1 MRVRNLHSVFKDLS
15 NQDTP
20 VDANKNEEAYAEL
33 VQVLDDRSLSL
44 IIRDARD
51 DGRKALQILRNHYRP
66 TGKPRVITLYTELT
80 SLIKLKHESITDYII
95 RAETSAASLRDAGE
109 KVSDSLL
116 ISMVLKGLPTDYQPF
131 VTVITQKEEEL
142 TFQEFKVALRNHEDT
157 EEISRQHMNSSS
169 KPSSSAIMSYKHK
182 SDSDDHFTFHISDSA
197 YECDSAISDCDVAAK
212 LLVDSGA
219 SCHIITDKDK
229 HKIRHE
235 MSAPYSQHQ
244 NGKAERVW
252 RTLFEMARCLLTDSG
267 LPKFLWSYAVL
278 AAAYIRNRCIHTKI
292 DCTPFQAVTGKKPN
306 INKMQPF
313 GVTCICLVQNP
324 KKLDNRGVK
333 GTFVGYDRR
342 SPAYLVFFSDTREVR
357 KIRCVKFNATQ
368 PEKTDS
374 VEIPIYEQTSPDEIQ
389 TPNPTVQV
397 EEPHNQQSQS
407 SQEASNSR
415 GLGKRIKTRPKYLDD
430 YVVTNDNDET
440 ESDENDFLNST
451 FLHY

>member
-1 MRVRNLHSVFKDLS
+1 MLVR
-15 NQDTP
+15 
-20 VDANKNEEAYAEL
+20 
-33 VQVLDDRSLSL
+33 
-44 IIRDARD
+44 
-51 DGRKALQILRNHYRP
+51 
-66 TGKPRVITLYTELT
+66 
-80 SLIKLKHESITDYII
+80 
-95 RAETSAASLRDAGE
+95 
-109 KVSDSLL
+109 
-116 ISMVLKGLPTDYQPF
+116 
-131 VTVITQKEEEL
+131 
-142 TFQEFKVALRNHEDT
+142 
-157 EEISRQHMNSSS
+157 
-169 KPSSSAIMSYKHK
+169 
-182 SDSDDHFTFHISDSA
+182 
-197 YECDSAISDCDVAAK
+197 
-212 LLVDSGA
+212 
-219 SCHIITDKDK
+219 

-244 NGKAERVW
+244 NGKAERAW

-324 KKLDNRGVK
+324 KKLDNIGVK

-342 SPAYLVFFSDTREVR
+342 SPAYLVFYSDTQEVR

-397 EEPHNQQSQS
+397 EEPHNQHSQS

-440 ESDENDFLNST
+440 ESDEIDFQNST
-451 FLHY
+451 FLHYCYNTVHQIPPCYKNAISCDDATKWHKAMNDEMSALEENGTFECTTLPPG